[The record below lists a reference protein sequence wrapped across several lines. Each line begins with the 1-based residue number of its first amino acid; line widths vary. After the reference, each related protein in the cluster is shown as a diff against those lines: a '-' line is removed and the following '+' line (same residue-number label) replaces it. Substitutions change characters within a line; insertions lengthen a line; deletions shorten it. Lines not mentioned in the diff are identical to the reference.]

1 VDDNIESLRKR
12 HATYENETKRRGFV
26 PVLHRSALIACMH
39 TAVLD
44 LFAAKGML
52 RKVDATR
59 EVDPVWTDIVTL
71 FNEEK
76 LA

>member
-1 VDDNIESLRKR
+1 MCAV
-12 HATYENETKRRGFV
+12 
-26 PVLHRSALIACMH
+26 
-39 TAVLD
+39 VLD

-59 EVDPVWTDIVTL
+59 EVDPVWADIVTL